1 MLLCFDPKSNTKKGQ
16 QGGKL
21 KRMIDNQNTFKIPT
35 IFHVES
41 YTKTMKMMLHKCVW
55 IIYQQ

>member
-1 MLLCFDPKSNTKKGQ
+1 MLMCFNPKSNTKKVQ

-21 KRMIDNQNTFKIPT
+21 ESMIDNQNTFRIPT

-41 YTKTMKMMLHKCVW
+41 YTKTMKMMLHKCV
-55 IIYQQ
+55 